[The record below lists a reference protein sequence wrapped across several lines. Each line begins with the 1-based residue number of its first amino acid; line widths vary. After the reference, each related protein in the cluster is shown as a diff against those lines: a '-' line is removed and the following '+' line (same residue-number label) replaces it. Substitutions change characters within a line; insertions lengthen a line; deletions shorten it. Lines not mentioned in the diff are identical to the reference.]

1 MLFRSTLEAGSSH
14 PLAVGIT
21 KKADEEKIAYQNA
34 SSQQIKGVGLKG
46 KISGNE
52 YLIVSPNYVTQNKLE
67 VDQKRFKQ
75 LVDSG
80 NSLSFLV
87 EKKRVLGFVAQGDQ
101 IKPAAKQLLDTLK
114 DQGITPVMLTGDN
127 QPAAKVVADK
137 LGLTDFQAELLPAD
151 KEKVVQQYQKQ
162 GKVMMIGDGVND
174 APSLAR
180 ADIGVAIGSGTDVAI
195 ESADLV
201 LVKSDPHDIIKFLE
215 LARKTTHKMTQN
227 LWWGAGYNIIALPL
241 AAGVLAPIGFVLS
254 PMAGAV
260 LMSLSTIIVA
270 INALT
275 LKI

>member
-1 MLFRSTLEAGSSH
+1 
-14 PLAVGIT
+14 
-21 KKADEEKIAYQNA
+21 
-34 SSQQIKGVGLKG
+34 
-46 KISGNE
+46 
-52 YLIVSPNYVTQNKLE
+52 
-67 VDQKRFKQ
+67 
-75 LVDSG
+75 
-80 NSLSFLV
+80 
-87 EKKRVLGFVAQGDQ
+87 KRVLGFVEQGDQ

-137 LGLTDFQAELLPAD
+137 LGLTDFQAELLPAG
-151 KEKVVQQYQKQ
+151 KEKIVQQYHKQ